1 MVPIETLPS
10 SRNSQ
15 TIEFASLLD
24 RHFPA
29 KCLRASLQLVIPR
42 ITDIRPI
49 TTIQEGLL
57 IAATSGAG
65 DCEWANRA
73 SQNTFAYSRL
83 NACMLDAAF
92 SRLTYPG
99 VWLVF
104 QFPGI
109 LVCGSWLP
117 RSVRF
122 FSPQPPS
129 RGKRTL
135 SLRPRRTIRSCG
147 SGLSSSR
154 RQSTPRKHNA
164 SPRSHTTP
172 DVRSARNGAWSGRQ
186 VLTTFL

>member
-73 SQNTFAYSRL
+73 SQNTFVYSRL

-122 FSPQPPS
+122 FSP
-129 RGKRTL
+129 RARLREKRTL
-135 SLRPRRTIRSCG
+135 TFAPCRRTRFFRSG
-147 SGLSSSR
+147 F
-154 RQSTPRKHNA
+154 
-164 SPRSHTTP
+164 
-172 DVRSARNGAWSGRQ
+172 V
-186 VLTTFL
+186 